1 MQNKRTKLIA
11 ARASKHWTLSQASDK
26 IGCAPNT
33 LSRWELGTLD
43 PSPYYRQRLC
53 LIYERSAEQLG
64 LEEPTARPL
73 HFPIDVA
80 AQAYAD
86 ANPTARLLSQISLPD
101 VAPVEVQRSVE
112 NIIEEYI
119 NNNHEQK
126 LLKGYQ
132 EALHIVAMN
141 PIISHLHEN
150 LSRSMASALNQ
161 YAAAITAC
169 NYLRNSSYEDIH
181 LVSTLITTYIPALR
195 IIAGSVPRHQKITL
209 ELLAKA
215 LQMKAIVASMLEG
228 MEQGILY
235 GEEALKCARESG
247 NHTLL
252 AILLRSQF
260 ADYEFGLVEYPDR
273 RRKAHHVIEEIST
286 LLQQKHSPPISPLIQ
301 SWLYTGLAKYQ
312 ALCHQKN
319 ETAYSINMAEEKFFA
334 SSEADRASRN
344 INYSQSYMLRHK
356 AITYAYQGRQD
367 KCCKIFGE
375 QLIDV
380 HNACAPKLPMT
391 PRNRLGILS
400 EMTFA
405 TLYVPHTLKDKELS
419 IALWKTHLEET
430 KNLRDETYYAEARM
444 AYQVMRGIWSD
455 DEEVLALRD
464 LLVKW

>member
-1 MQNKRTKLIA
+1 MQNKRTKLVA
-11 ARASKHWTLSQASDK
+11 ARASKHWTLCQASDK
-26 IGCAPNT
+26 IGCAANT

-53 LIYERSAEQLG
+53 LIYEKSADELG
-64 LEEPTARPL
+64 LEEAIARSL
-73 HFPIDVA
+73 HSSIDGA
-80 AQAYAD
+80 AQAYVD
-86 ANPTARLLSQISLPD
+86 ANPTARLLSQISLSD
-101 VAPVEVQRSVE
+101 VAPVEVQRLLE

-119 NNNHEQK
+119 NSDYEQK
-126 LLKGYQ
+126 GLNGYQ
-132 EALHIVAMN
+132 EVIHIVAMN

-150 LSRSMASALNQ
+150 LSRSIASALNQ

-169 NYLRNSSYEDIH
+169 NYLRNSSYEDIN

-195 IIAGSVPRHQKITL
+195 TIAGNAPRQQKTTL
-209 ELLAKA
+209 ELLAQA

-228 MEQGILY
+228 MEQGIVY

-247 NHTLL
+247 NQTLL

-260 ADYEFGLVEYPDR
+260 ADYEFGLVEYPER
-273 RRKAHHVIEEIST
+273 RRKAHRVIEEIYS
-286 LLQQKHSPPISPLIQ
+286 LLQQKHGPAIPPLIQ

-312 ALCHQKN
+312 ALCHQKS
-319 ETAYSINMAEEKFFA
+319 ETAYSINMAEEKFIV
-334 SSEADRASRN
+334 SSETERSPRN
-344 INYSQSYMLRHK
+344 INYSHSYMLRHR

-367 KCCKIFGE
+367 KCFEFFGE
-375 QLIDV
+375 QLVDV
-380 HNACAPKLPMT
+380 HNAFAPKLPMV

-419 IALWKTHLEET
+419 IALWKTHVEET
-430 KNLRDETYYAEARM
+430 KRLRDETYYAEARV

-455 DEEVLALRD
+455 DEEILALRD
-464 LLVKW
+464 LLVRW